1 MTARMALCP
10 AASPWT
16 DRRGVAALEFGLM
29 APFLVFSMFGFV
41 ELTRGL
47 RASNMVNAASGSV
60 AQMVGQ
66 MSKVVGGSS
75 GDLGDFCQ
83 GAGML
88 THRFNVAGVSSP
100 PLALSIANVSAIGNS
115 SATDVNYTA
124 KLQWKSLT
132 ACAGATGTM
141 LDSEATAAAAPLLTK
156 TGDSIVVVKASYN
169 YQPTVSSAMFTML
182 ALTLSRTNTAPALF
196 GSIKCIN
203 ATGAITQPA
212 C

>member
-1 MTARMALCP
+1 
-10 AASPWT
+10 
-16 DRRGVAALEFGLM
+16 M
-29 APFLVFSMFGFV
+29 APFLVFSMFGFL

-47 RASNMVNAASGSV
+47 RASNMVNTASGSV
-60 AQMVGQ
+60 AQMLGQ

-88 THRFNVAGVSSP
+88 THRFNVAGVSAP
-100 PLALSIANVSAIGNS
+100 PLALSIANVTAIGNT

-124 KLQWKSLT
+124 TLMWKNLT

-141 LDSEATAAAAPLLTK
+141 ADSDAMAAAAPLLTK
-156 TGDSIVVVKASYN
+156 TGDSIVVVQASYS
-169 YQPTVSSAMFTML
+169 YRPTVSSTTFAML

-196 GSIKCIN
+196 GSIKCTN